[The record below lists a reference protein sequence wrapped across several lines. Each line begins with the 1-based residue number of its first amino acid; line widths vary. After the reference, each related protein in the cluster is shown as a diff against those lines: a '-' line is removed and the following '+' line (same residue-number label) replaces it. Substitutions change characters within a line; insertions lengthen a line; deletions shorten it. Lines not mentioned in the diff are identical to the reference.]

1 MDLEQVTEYQL
12 LKTTEAM
19 SLVKRS
25 KTITFTGLDLIITA
39 ADPAYTSATPQYY
52 NLCTVKSVESVFT
65 PNPSTDTND
74 HPVIAQ
80 VVINW
85 TDTQGQNAKFYF
97 DVQDVTNQPAWLA
110 TPAGLAQAV
119 ADIHT
124 ARVASCA
131 GSSSTS
137 DALLQDI
144 LDALIAFKDD
154 EYIKVKD
161 ANGDVF
167 ALQTS
172 LDEGTGVTTYSYIN
186 ADGTPG
192 TPVAPITFVL
202 QESIQRTPTFLRP
215 TGSNGTVAAGTYS
228 MSFASV
234 GTGNAIVGGIIL
246 KPGETLNF
254 DAGAI
259 NNTLAAVAY
268 DTTTNVGAELIIITL
283 T

>member
-119 ADIHT
+119 ADIHA

-144 LDALIAFKDD
+144 LDALVAFKDD

-186 ADGTPG
+186 ADATFTVKFPDVAVKLISSPAIGT
-192 TPVAPITFVL
+192 TPPVHV
-202 QESIQRTPTFLRP
+202 
-215 TGSNGTVAAGTYS
+215 
-228 MSFASV
+228 
-234 GTGNAIVGGIIL
+234 
-246 KPGETLNF
+246 
-254 DAGAI
+254 
-259 NNTLAAVAY
+259 AVAFQLPPAF
-268 DTTTNVGAELIIITL
+268 DTVLVAIIIDFQVFFL
-283 T
+283 L